1 MCENAC
7 LLAKGLNKRFCLS
20 LPTDPHNLME
30 ENVCDSS
37 SASCMTGGCSE
48 CTPKSFIASKLSDSS
63 ESEDSEGDSQDVE
76 YYKWCRIYGKVQKVL
91 INVNENGAVTDWI
104 LGIENLKLHIRQK
117 HTQVAVVNALKENL
131 EENEILVQCHYSENY
146 KNLAQ
151 DEIQSAYFG
160 HLCFNIF
167 TSCGYHQSE
176 GVLNKCPITIVS
188 EASDHSRIAAFT
200 CFNKVVEHMLEKFD
214 NPVDKV
220 YAWSDGMIKQF

>member
-1 MCENAC
+1 M
-7 LLAKGLNKRFCLS
+7 
-20 LPTDPHNLME
+20 
-30 ENVCDSS
+30 
-37 SASCMTGGCSE
+37 
-48 CTPKSFIASKLSDSS
+48 
-63 ESEDSEGDSQDVE
+63 
-76 YYKWCRIYGKVQKVL
+76 

-117 HTQVAVVNALKENL
+117 HTQVAFVNALKENL